1 MIDCSDKIIVKSM
14 KLNYFR
20 KYLTNGF
27 NKGILD
33 EIRFFTS
40 NDLSYMSDK
49 LNSHFILLEND
60 GKIIGLCKLANY
72 ISDDINTYSIGF
84 FTINKE
90 FRNKGYSRMMVDEL
104 FKLAKQNKWKI
115 KTSSYT
121 YVGFIKLRNIF
132 NEYSEKHLVEFIDK
146 KDDDSLI
153 DTESMYD
160 DKLIHRDEY

>member
-1 MIDCSDKIIVKSM
+1 MIDCSNKVIIKSM
-14 KLNYFR
+14 DLNSFR
-20 KYLTNGF
+20 KYLTNGY
-27 NKGILD
+27 NKDLID
-33 EIRFFTS
+33 KIRFFTS

-49 LNSHFILLEND
+49 LNSHFILLEKN
-60 GKIIGLCKLANY
+60 GEIIGLSKIANY
-72 ISDDINTYSIGF
+72 PFDELDVYSISF
-84 FTINKE
+84 LTIVKE

-104 FKLAKQNKWKI
+104 FRLVKQNKWKV

-132 NEYSEKHLVEFIDK
+132 NEYSKKHLVEFIDK

-153 DTESMYD
+153 DTEDMYN

>member
-1 MIDCSDKIIVKSM
+1 MIDCSDKVIIKSM
-14 KLNYFR
+14 DLNYFR

-72 ISDDINTYSIGF
+72 PFDGLDVYSISF
-84 FTINKE
+84 LTIVKE